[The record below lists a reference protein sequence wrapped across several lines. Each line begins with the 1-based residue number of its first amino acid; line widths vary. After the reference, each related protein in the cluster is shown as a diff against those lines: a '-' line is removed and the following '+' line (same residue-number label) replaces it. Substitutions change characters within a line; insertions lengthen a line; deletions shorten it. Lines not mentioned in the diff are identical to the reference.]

1 MRMCKSILSLSL
13 AVGLLCLPTTVSQTF
28 AQEVRSSSQTQQGA
42 AYQPGIRN
50 VASGQKAKLKG
61 RIVSRDADTIN
72 IRDDRDNE
80 TIVRLTDGTSVKSNG
95 GFFRR
100 GKNYDM
106 TSLLR
111 GLEVEVEGRGNSEG
125 QLVADKVRFDN
136 NDLKVARTV
145 ESRVLPVERE
155 SQRIAG
161 QIDELNEVSKL
172 ARSEADRANAGV
184 TAANERISAIDDYT
198 VQDSTT
204 VYFKVNSTVL
214 TPEFKQ
220 ALDEIA
226 QKATTNKGYVIEIT
240 GYADSTGNMAR
251 NRVLSQQRA
260 DAVVRYLQEN
270 HEIPLR
276 RIVTPFGYGSLRPAA
291 DNATAEGRK
300 QNRRVEVKIL
310 VSRGITQTS
319 GQ

>member
-1 MRMCKSILSLSL
+1 MCKSILSLSL
-13 AVGLLCLPTTVSQTF
+13 AAGLLFLPTSLSQTF
-28 AQEVRSSSQTQQGA
+28 GQEVKNGTQTQQGA
-42 AYQPGIRN
+42 TYQPGIHN
-50 VASGQKAKLKG
+50 VASGQKAKIKG
-61 RIVSRDADTIN
+61 RIVGRDADTIN

-80 TIVRLTDGTSVKSNG
+80 TVVRLTDSTSVKSNG

-111 GLEVEVEGRGNSEG
+111 GLEVEVEGRGNTEG

-136 NDLKVARTV
+136 GDLKVARTV

-155 SQRIAG
+155 SARIAG

-184 TAANERISAIDDYT
+184 AAANERITSIDDYT
-198 VQDSTT
+198 VQDSAT
-204 VYFKVNSTVL
+204 VYFRVNSTIL
-214 TPEFKQ
+214 TPEYKQ

-226 QKATTNKGYVIEIT
+226 QKAATNKGYVIEIT

-270 HEIPLR
+270 HDIPLR

-300 QNRRVEVKIL
+300 QNRRVEVKVL
-310 VSRGITQTS
+310 VSRGLTQTS